1 MLIGDWE
8 FCRRRACRHSELVFR
23 LGDRLSARQWLRNF
37 KTDIDKMRAMRTLAL
52 QENSSWS
59 LSSMSEEEVI
69 GQIAELLS
77 CGRLHV
83 HAHTPETVPPPSS
96 YSSGAPASPPVYQR
110 PAPPEA
116 TYREPASDPPTFSPD
131 IDAAA
136 QASTLAAAAAS
147 GQPFCPE

>member
-1 MLIGDWE
+1 MLLGDWE
-8 FCRRRACRHSELVFR
+8 FCRKRDCRHSELASH
-23 LGDRLSARQWLRNF
+23 LGDRVNARQWLRHF
-37 KTDIDKMRAMRTLAL
+37 KIDIDKMRAMRTLAWR
-52 QENSSWS
+52 ENSSWS
-59 LSSMSEEEVI
+59 LSRMSEEEVI

-77 CGRLHV
+77 RGRLHV

-110 PAPPEA
+110 PAPPDA
-116 TYREPASDPPTFSPD
+116 TYREPASDPPTFPAD

-136 QASTLAAAAAS
+136 QAATLAAAAAS